1 MTSDDCQSVAFSFF
15 FFFLFSKG
23 FYAPKIQQR
32 KENPDDKKKQI
43 LHMHPTQNR

>member
-32 KENPDDKKKQI
+32 KEKKQI